1 MRQARSLAGKVL
13 ISLVAIGTLS
23 MMAATAAGAATG
35 SSTVSSGHH
44 SSVTHFNCARA
55 NRFVNW
61 VPTMKARYGK
71 RLGRAEARLTK
82 AEGHHNQRMISRFQK
97 NIARLEQHE
106 SKLLASPMVQHHEAR
121 VAAVM
126 AKCGGTT
133 VK

>member
-23 MMAATAAGAATG
+23 MMATTVAGAAGG
-35 SSTVSSGHH
+35 SSTVHSGQH
-44 SSVTHFNCARA
+44 SGVTHFKCARA
-55 NRFVNW
+55 SRFVNW
-61 VPTMKARYGK
+61 VPAQQARYEK

-82 AEGHHNQRMISRFQK
+82 AEGHHNKRMIGRFQK

-106 SKLLASPMVQHHEAR
+106 SKFLASPMVKHHEAR